1 MKKIFCIL
9 LIFIIMPLLY
19 SQKVNVS
26 IDEFTDKKIIYTTW
40 ETLSINVASGEWYY
54 RFYSQGGLNVLE
66 IRFMTSNMDVRMV
79 EAGTSMNIKF
89 DDDSKANL
97 YSVETQISS
106 IGGGSVGMRGA
117 QSLGIWLRYSNL
129 ENDLDIFENKLI
141 TLIRINYKNS
151 KGNFYDDLKISGKN
165 AKKFQA
171 SYKLLKDE
179 LNKK

>member
-19 SQKVNVS
+19 SQKVNVN
-26 IDEFTDKKIIYTTW
+26 IDEFTDKKIIYTSW

-171 SYKLLKDE
+171 SYKLLKGE
-179 LNKK
+179 LNKD

>member
-1 MKKIFCIL
+1 MKKIFCFL
-9 LIFIIMPLLY
+9 LIFMIMPLLY

-26 IDEFTDKKIIYTTW
+26 IDEFTDKKIIYTSW

-141 TLIRINYKNS
+141 TLIRINYKDS

-171 SYKLLKDE
+171 SYKLLKGE
-179 LNKK
+179 LNKD

>member
-1 MKKIFCIL
+1 
-9 LIFIIMPLLY
+9 
-19 SQKVNVS
+19 
-26 IDEFTDKKIIYTTW
+26 
-40 ETLSINVASGEWYY
+40 
-54 RFYSQGGLNVLE
+54 
-66 IRFMTSNMDVRMV
+66 MTSNMDVRMV

-106 IGGGSVGMRGA
+106 VGGGSVGLRGA

>member
-19 SQKVNVS
+19 SQKVNVN

-171 SYKLLKDE
+171 SYKLLKGE
-179 LNKK
+179 LNKD

>member
-19 SQKVNVS
+19 SQKVNVN
-26 IDEFTDKKIIYTTW
+26 IDEFTDKKIIYTSW

>member
-1 MKKIFCIL
+1 MKKIFCFL
-9 LIFIIMPLLY
+9 LIFIIMPILY

-40 ETLSINVASGEWYY
+40 ETLSINIASGEWYY

-79 EAGTSMNIKF
+79 EAGTLMNIKF

-106 IGGGSVGMRGA
+106 VGGGSVGLRGA

-165 AKKFQA
+165 AKKLQA

>member
-1 MKKIFCIL
+1 
-9 LIFIIMPLLY
+9 MPLLY
-19 SQKVNVS
+19 SQKVNVN

-97 YSVETQISS
+97 YSVETQISGVS
-106 IGGGSVGMRGA
+106 PADISV
-117 QSLGIWLRYSNL
+117 LLVWLEQHRV
-129 ENDLDIFENKLI
+129 
-141 TLIRINYKNS
+141 
-151 KGNFYDDLKISGKN
+151 
-165 AKKFQA
+165 KKQ
-171 SYKLLKDE
+171 
-179 LNKK
+179 